1 MWKVRPV
8 YAVMM
13 YLNVQD
19 ELLAAEAPHLEHH
32 RTRLKSKEKQCT
44 SCRNVKRAQTLCY
57 SDVS

>member
-13 YLNVQD
+13 YLNVQE

-44 SCRNVKRAQTLCY
+44 SCRNAKRAQTLCY